1 MNEQQKE
8 QLRQI
13 LLERYGLDINEAN
26 CRFSTQ
32 NHAFIFPGQPHM
44 IRVNMAQR
52 SSEQILGELMW
63 LEDLNAEHATVCEPS
78 PSLQGN
84 LLEEFVLDGKICRA
98 SMFRTARGTPITV
111 PRMDRM
117 FFVCAGNLL
126 GKIHSTSE
134 KQNKIGK
141 QYRRPMQPE
150 NFSGLKKSVYASLTP
165 ELQARIDEIEQRV
178 FALERDAEHFGLCHC
193 DFHLNNFFVEN
204 NNIWLYDFDGCSY
217 GYYLYDIA
225 IFVMACI
232 SNGYRMG
239 EDCVQTVRQYILP
252 YFMMGYELEKNCDPH
267 YWDHV
272 ELFMTYRACFS
283 YMMLCR
289 MGENAPEV
297 VVRWRKFYAHVLQQ
311 EDILSALSEA
321 SRLYLQNK

>member
-13 LLERYGLDINEAN
+13 LLELYGLDINEAN

-134 KQNKIGK
+134 KQNKLGK
-141 QYRRPMQPE
+141 QYRILGKRQREPFTQKNQMSRGAHGQP
-150 NFSGLKKSVYASLTP
+150 FGYSLN
-165 ELQARIDEIEQRV
+165 
-178 FALERDAEHFGLCHC
+178 DAEK
-193 DFHLNNFFVEN
+193 
-204 NNIWLYDFDGCSY
+204 
-217 GYYLYDIA
+217 
-225 IFVMACI
+225 
-232 SNGYRMG
+232 YRF
-239 EDCVQTVRQYILP
+239 QY
-252 YFMMGYELEKNCDPH
+252 F
-267 YWDHV
+267 
-272 ELFMTYRACFS
+272 
-283 YMMLCR
+283 
-289 MGENAPEV
+289 
-297 VVRWRKFYAHVLQQ
+297 
-311 EDILSALSEA
+311 
-321 SRLYLQNK
+321 NK

>member
-1 MNEQQKE
+1 MNEETRE

-26 CRFSTQ
+26 SRFSTQ
-32 NHAFIFPGQPHM
+32 NYAFIFPGQPHM
-44 IRVNMAQR
+44 IRVNLAQR

-63 LEDLNAEHATVCEPS
+63 LEDLNAETATVCEPS

-98 SMFRTARGTPITV
+98 SMFRTARGTPITI
-111 PRMDRM
+111 PRMSRM

-126 GKIHSTSE
+126 GKIHNASQ
-134 KQNKIGK
+134 KQFKAGK
-141 QYRRPMQPE
+141 KYRRPMQPD
-150 NFSGLKKSVYASLTP
+150 NFANLKKTVGPSLDSKI
-165 ELQARIDEIEQRV
+165 LARIDEIEAKV
-178 FALERDAEHFGLCHC
+178 MSTERTAELFGMCHC

-204 NNIWLYDFDGCSY
+204 NNIWLYDFDGCAY
-217 GYYLYDIA
+217 GYYLYDVA

-232 SNGYRMG
+232 SNGYRLG
-239 EDCVQTVRQYILP
+239 ENCVETVRQYILP
-252 YFMMGYELEKNCDPH
+252 YFMMGYELEKECGPH
-267 YWDHV
+267 YWDDV

-289 MGENAPEV
+289 MGDNAPEV
-297 VVRWRKFYAHVLQQ
+297 VVKWRNFYAYVLQQ
-311 EDILSALSEA
+311 EDILEALSEA
-321 SRLYLQNK
+321 SKLYLQDK

>member
-1 MNEQQKE
+1 MNEQLKE

-13 LLERYGLDINEAN
+13 LLDLYGLDINEADA
-26 CRFSTQ
+26 RFSTQ
-32 NHAFIFPGQPHM
+32 NYAFVFPGQPHM

-78 PSLQGN
+78 PSLHDN

-134 KQNKIGK
+134 KQIRNGK
-141 QYRRPMQPE
+141 KYRRAMQPD
-150 NFSGLKKSVYASLTP
+150 NFSKLKKAVWDTLDPAIRDRIAS
-165 ELQARIDEIEQRV
+165 IEEKV
-178 FALERDAEHFGLCHC
+178 FARSRDAENFGLCHC

-225 IFVMACI
+225 IFVLACI
-232 SNGYRMG
+232 SNGYRLG
-239 EDCVQTVRQYILP
+239 EDCVETVRQYILP
-252 YFMMGYELEKNCDPH
+252 YFMMGYELEKQCGPH
-267 YWDHV
+267 YWEDI
-272 ELFMTYRACFS
+272 ELLMAYRACFS
-283 YMMLCR
+283 FMTLSR
-289 MGENAPEV
+289 MGPNVSPV
-297 VVRWRKFYAHVLQQ
+297 VQRWRDFYSYIIAQD
-311 EDILSALSEA
+311 DILSALSYA
-321 SRLYLQNK
+321 SRTYLMNK

>member
-1 MNEQQKE
+1 MNEQIKE

-13 LLERYGLDINEAN
+13 LLELYGLDINEAQS
-26 CRFSTQ
+26 RFSTQ
-32 NHAFIFPGQPHM
+32 NYAFIFPGQPHM

-78 PSLQGN
+78 PSLRGN

-134 KQNKIGK
+134 KQVKNGK
-141 QYRRPMQPE
+141 KYRRPMQPE
-150 NFSGLKKSVYASLTP
+150 NFAGLKKSVWETLDPAVRDRIASIEEKVL
-165 ELQARIDEIEQRV
+165 ART
-178 FALERDAEHFGLCHC
+178 RDAENFGLCHC

-225 IFVMACI
+225 IFIMACI
-232 SNGYRMG
+232 SNGYRLG
-239 EDCVQTVRQYILP
+239 EDCVETVRQYILP
-252 YFMMGYELEKNCDPH
+252 YFMMGYELEKNCGPH
-267 YWDHV
+267 YWDDV
-272 ELFMTYRACFS
+272 ELLMAYRACFS
-283 YMMLCR
+283 YMMLAR
-289 MGENAPEV
+289 MGDTIPPAV
-297 VVRWRKFYAHVLQQ
+297 QKWRDFYSYVIQQ
-311 EDILSALSEA
+311 DDILSALSDA
-321 SRLYLQNK
+321 SQMYLINK

>member
-13 LLERYGLDINEAN
+13 LLDLYGLDINEAN
-26 CRFSTQ
+26 SRFSTQ
-32 NHAFIFPGQPHM
+32 NYAFIFPGQPHM

-63 LEDLNAEHATVCEPS
+63 LEDLNAEYATVCEPS
-78 PSLQGN
+78 PSLHGN

-111 PRMDRM
+111 PRMSRM

-126 GKIHSTSE
+126 GKIHKTSE
-134 KQNKIGK
+134 KQVKAGK
-141 QYRRPMQPE
+141 KYRRPQQPE
-150 NFSGLKKSVYASLTP
+150 NFTNLKKAVWNNLDPA
-165 ELQARIDEIEQRV
+165 LQARIEEIEAKV
-178 FALERDAEHFGLCHC
+178 FSHDRDPEYFGLCHC

-232 SNGYRMG
+232 SNGYRLG
-239 EDCVQTVRQYILP
+239 ENCVETVRQYILP
-252 YFMMGYELEKNCDPH
+252 YFMMGYELEKECGPH
-267 YWDHV
+267 FWDDV

-283 YMMLCR
+283 FMMLAR
-289 MGENAPEV
+289 MGENAPPV
-297 VVRWRKFYAHVLQQ
+297 VAKWRNFYSHVLQQ
-311 EDILSALSEA
+311 DDILDALSEA
-321 SRLYLQNK
+321 SRLYLQEK